1 MIKLPAGYPL
11 RRIDWAALF
20 VSLLVLTAPHS
31 PAEATNSMKCGT
43 RLVTTGD
50 TKAEVLAR
58 CGAPDWRDEW
68 SEKIIEDFAGLN
80 ERRISVER
88 ERWIYNFGPQKFLR
102 FLVFQNGRLANI
114 TTGDHG
120 FRPDSRPSGHCD
132 VDKLKAGL
140 SQYEVL
146 QRCGEPFFRD
156 SRDEEVFSAISGQNR
171 RLVERRVDEW
181 TYNLGPNRFMR
192 ILTFKNGRLKQIVTG
207 DKGF

>member
-1 MIKLPAGYPL
+1 MIKLPAACP
-11 RRIDWAALF
+11 RHRIDWAVLF
-20 VSLLVLTAPHS
+20 VSLLVLTASHS
-31 PAEATNSMKCGT
+31 PAEAANSMKCGT

-102 FLVFQNGRLANI
+102 FLVFQNGRLVNI

-120 FRPDSRPSGHCD
+120 FHRNSGPSGTCD
-132 VDKLKAGL
+132 VDKLQTGL

-156 SRDEEVFSAISGQNR
+156 SRDEEMFSAISGQNR

-192 ILTFKNGRLKQIVTG
+192 ILTFKNGHLEQIVTG